1 MGQEESELHSN
12 PRVQVIRASE
22 AGSRPI
28 ADERG
33 TLQPISLPDSRSEMD
48 VHVISLKGGGR
59 DGAFHYHSTAENL
72 YYVLEGTLRL
82 RLATGDVEAS
92 AGDAVWI
99 PPGLPHGV
107 SVGSTPARLLEVY
120 WPAPADY
127 VVVPEG

>member
-1 MGQEESELHSN
+1 M
-12 PRVQVIRASE
+12 
-22 AGSRPI
+22 
-28 ADERG
+28 
-33 TLQPISLPDSRSEMD
+33 LQPIPLPDSASQMD
-48 VHVISLKGGGR
+48 VHVISLVAGGR

-82 RLATGDVEAS
+82 RLVDGDVEAS

-99 PPGLPHGV
+99 PAGVPHGV
-107 SVGSTPARLLEVY
+107 SVGSEAARLLEIY